1 MNPLSSEL
9 SQMRQTLIFG
19 LCETI
24 VYNQNRQQSDLK
36 LFEFGASYHKVKE
49 TYVQSNQLAL
59 SISGKQEVENWN
71 NTKNPSTIFTL
82 KGTVYSLFARFSLD
96 EISESFVENSPY
108 FSESL
113 TFSIENQVIAE
124 IGTLKQDLK
133 SNFGIKNEVFIA
145 LIKWDV
151 LFDFIQKKTIIFKGL
166 PKTFEVRRDFSLL
179 LNEATNYQEIER
191 IAFQSEKILL
201 KKVNLFDVYEGDK
214 LENGKKSYAVSFH
227 FQDLE
232 KTLTD
237 QVIDTCMEKIRMNLE
252 KNLGASLR

>member
-1 MNPLSSEL
+1 
-9 SQMRQTLIFG
+9 
-19 LCETI
+19 
-24 VYNQNRQQSDLK
+24 
-36 LFEFGASYHKVKE
+36 
-49 TYVQSNQLAL
+49 
-59 SISGKQEVENWN
+59 
-71 NTKNPSTIFTL
+71 
-82 KGTVYSLFARFSLD
+82 LD

-108 FSESL
+108 FSEGL
-113 TFSIENQVIAE
+113 TFSIDNQVIAE
-124 IGTLKQDLK
+124 IGTLKQELK
-133 SNFGIKNEVFIA
+133 SNFGIKNDVFIA

-151 LFDFIQKKTIIFKGL
+151 LFDFIQKKTIMFKGL

-227 FQDLE
+227 FQDIE

-237 QVIDTCMEKIRMNLE
+237 QVIDTCMEKIRKNLE

>member
-1 MNPLSSEL
+1 
-9 SQMRQTLIFG
+9 
-19 LCETI
+19 
-24 VYNQNRQQSDLK
+24 
-36 LFEFGASYHKVKE
+36 
-49 TYVQSNQLAL
+49 
-59 SISGKQEVENWN
+59 
-71 NTKNPSTIFTL
+71 
-82 KGTVYSLFARFSLD
+82 LD
-96 EISESFVENSPY
+96 EISESFVENSAY
-108 FSESL
+108 FSEGL
-113 TFSIENQVIAE
+113 TFSIDNQVVAE
-124 IGTLKQDLK
+124 IGTLKQELK
-133 SNFGIKNEVFIA
+133 SNFGIKNDVFIA

-227 FQDLE
+227 FQDIE

-237 QVIDTCMEKIRMNLE
+237 QVIDTCMEKIRKNLE